1 MNSPL
6 FEGWI
11 ASGLRLAIAGALC
24 ASVLYTVFSLWCVLR
39 FPFSQG
45 GAGSRRKARL
55 RSRVTWSAVD
65 EVEPTWPSVSVLKPI
80 FGFGGHPGQRAERRR
95 LLEECVASA
104 FLQDYPEY
112 EVLFGFQEIDDAAL
126 PLVEE
131 VRARYPHVP
140 SRVVKVPGARGPNRK
155 ASVLEALA
163 RVARHDVLVV
173 SDQDMHTGPCY
184 LKSVMAAFE
193 TPDTGLVTCAYRTRR
208 VPDPSG
214 ILEALSVNVDFIPS
228 AIVARALGGLNF
240 AMGATMAV
248 TRVALASMGGFASLE
263 PYLADDYQLGNRV
276 FRNGRRIVLSPYLV
290 DNLLPPSGFWSYFQ
304 HQLRWARTYR
314 VCQPVG
320 YFFSFVMH
328 GTVLA
333 LMHLASTGFSDAG
346 FLVLSGWL
354 CLRLGV
360 ALVNQCRLTG
370 EMCQAPWLLVLPFK
384 DLLNFVIWL
393 LAFTG
398 DTVSWGGRTF
408 VVKPDGRMREVG

>member
-1 MNSPL
+1 MSSPWL
-6 FEGWI
+6 ESLI
-11 ASGLRLAIAGALC
+11 LPGLRLTVAGALC
-24 ASVLYTVFSLWCVLR
+24 ASVLYTVFSLWCMLR

-45 GAGSRRKARL
+45 GAGSRHRARL
-55 RSRVTWSAVD
+55 RRRVTWSAEED
-65 EVEPTWPSVSVLKPI
+65 VEPAWPSVSVLRPI
-80 FGFGGHPGQRAERRR
+80 FGLGGEPAQRAQRRR
-95 LLEECVASA
+95 LLEECLASL
-104 FLQDYPEY
+104 FLQDYPDY
-112 EVLFGFQEIDDAAL
+112 EVVFGFQEIDDAAL

-140 SRVVKVPGARGPNRK
+140 SRVVKVPDAPGPNRK
-155 ASVLEALA
+155 ASVLAALEK
-163 RVARHDVLVV
+163 VARHDVLVV
-173 SDQDMHTGPCY
+173 SDQDMFVGPCY
-184 LKSVMAAFE
+184 LKSVMASFE
-193 TPDTGLVTCAYRTRR
+193 TPDTGVVTCAYRTRR
-208 VPDPSG
+208 VPDVGG
-214 ILEALSVNVDFIPS
+214 ILEALAVNVDFIPS

-248 TRVALASMGGFASLE
+248 TRVALASMGGFAALQ

-276 FRNGRRIVLSPYLV
+276 FRNGRRIALSPYLV
-290 DNLLPPSGFWSYFQ
+290 DNLLPPSGFGAYFN

-333 LMHLASTGFSDAG
+333 LLLLALLGFSETG
-346 FLVLSGWL
+346 FLVLSAWL

-360 ALVNQCRLTG
+360 ALVNMSRLTG
-370 EMCQAPWLLVLPFK
+370 EVSQAPWLLVLPFK
-384 DLLNFVIWL
+384 DVLNFVIWL

-408 VVKPDGRMREVG
+408 VVRPDGRMREAR